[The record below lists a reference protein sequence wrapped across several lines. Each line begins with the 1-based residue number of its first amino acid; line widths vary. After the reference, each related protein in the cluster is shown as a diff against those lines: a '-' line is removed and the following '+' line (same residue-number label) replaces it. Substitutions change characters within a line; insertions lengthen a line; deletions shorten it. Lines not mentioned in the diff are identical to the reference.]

1 MLKLFILGNK
11 VKIIL
16 YCVIRDPLYD
26 KWNIEETNLRIID
39 LDVML
44 LKNGHIYVSNIS

>member
-26 KWNIEETNLRIID
+26 KQNIEKLDLRII
-39 LDVML
+39 
-44 LKNGHIYVSNIS
+44 GYS

>member
-16 YCVIRDPLYD
+16 YCVIRDSLYD
-26 KWNIEETNLRIID
+26 KQNIDNWNPRIIG
-39 LDVML
+39 LNE
-44 LKNGHIYVSNIS
+44 KIW

>member
-26 KWNIEETNLRIID
+26 DQNIEPEMSTK
-39 LDVML
+39 
-44 LKNGHIYVSNIS
+44 LKFNYVSNIS